1 MATRKTMFEVVKL
14 ADIAPL
20 LRDVAVLG
28 YTEEKELQTRWRPAR
43 ILSVTYDTSLATTR
57 EMLFASA
64 GFQVSSVLTVGQA
77 IQLCADEEFAL
88 VVIGHS
94 MPMEHKKWLL
104 KELRSRCAAPV
115 LAVTRPGESQ
125 LPGADYIFDSTESP
139 ALLLETVVNI
149 LTPKTGSGG
158 NPTQTKS
165 WSPNGKETKIRQ
177 YK

>member
-20 LRDVAVLG
+20 LKDVEVLG
-28 YTEEKELQTRWRPAR
+28 NAEEEELQSRSQPAR
-43 ILSVTYDTSLATTR
+43 ILSVTYDMSLATTR

-77 IQLCADEEFAL
+77 IQLCATESFEL
-88 VVIGHS
+88 VVVGHS
-94 MPMEHKKWLL
+94 IPLAHKQWLL
-104 KELRSRCAAPV
+104 KELRGRCAAPV

-125 LPGADYIFDSTESP
+125 LAGADYVFDSTESP

-149 LTPKTGSGG
+149 LRPKTGPGG
-158 NPTQTKS
+158 KAPQVKS
-165 WSPNGKETKIRQ
+165 WSPNGKETKKRQ
-177 YK
+177 